1 MSGRYSGSSVAPAAA
16 PVVLNERYELGE
28 IIAEGGQAQVRL
40 GRDVRLKREVAVKIL
55 RAQFA
60 ASPEFLDRF
69 HREAELTA
77 QYSHPNLVN
86 VYDVGQDGGLHYI
99 VMELL
104 PGRTVKDLVT
114 RGPLALE
121 EAVDLTRQVAIGMA
135 FAHLK
140 GLVHRDLKPQ
150 NVLLTEAGH
159 PKVADFGLALMGES
173 AQLTQPGTVWGTVQ
187 YLSPEQAQGLPA
199 DARSDIYSLGALFYE
214 LLTGNPPFEGS
225 TPASIMM
232 KHVYDPAPD
241 ASEANH
247 SVPVAAARV
256 AQRAMAKAPHD
267 RFQTMDDLAQ
277 ALLDV
282 RDSAAAET
290 AVWGSIPKRSRRPV
304 SGPSESA
311 TRVFTP
317 PAAAPGQRGRR
328 GVPSTQPAG
337 GATPDRRA
345 SVTGARRQQPRRAS
359 RRMPLILAGAVLLFF
374 GLMAVGATVASR
386 LFSTQTI
393 TRPDPTRTTAAT
405 PVATNTPAPTPTP
418 APVMIA
424 VPNAIGVPLATAQA
438 RLTAANLGSELA
450 GEEFSRE
457 VPRGSVTNQ
466 EPEANARLEQGKP
479 VRLSVSK
486 GPESVAVP
494 AVSGKGYD
502 AARAELVNAGFT
514 VKRENAFS
522 ARPSDVVIEQRP
534 AGSTQAAPG
543 ADVVLIVS
551 QGPREVPMPRLREM
565 PLADALARLRAL
577 GLDADVREVPDPLP
591 PGLVANTVPDAGGT
605 ALRDRKVIVA
615 VSAARQV
622 ESTSIPAT
630 ATRPSAPLPPATAT
644 PARPAA
650 TTQSNPGGQQPPG
663 QQGR

>member
-1 MSGRYSGSSVAPAAA
+1 
-16 PVVLNERYELGE
+16 
-28 IIAEGGQAQVRL
+28 
-40 GRDVRLKREVAVKIL
+40 
-55 RAQFA
+55 
-60 ASPEFLDRF
+60 
-69 HREAELTA
+69 
-77 QYSHPNLVN
+77 
-86 VYDVGQDGGLHYI
+86 
-99 VMELL
+99 MELL
-104 PGRTVKDLVT
+104 PGRTVKDLVA

-214 LLTGNPPFEGS
+214 LLTGKPPFEGS

-256 AQRAMAKAPHD
+256 AQRAMAKAPQD

-282 RDSAAAET
+282 RDSASAET
-290 AVWGSIPKRSRRPV
+290 AVWGSVPARSRRP
-304 SGPSESA
+304 GAAPPDA
-311 TRVFTP
+311 TTRVFTP
-317 PAAAPGQRGRR
+317 PPATPAHRGRR
-328 GVPSTQPAG
+328 GVTPTSPG
-337 GATPDRRA
+337 GATPDRRPA
-345 SVTGARRQQPRRAS
+345 VSGGRRPPTRGAS
-359 RRMPLILAGAVLLFF
+359 RRVPLILAGAVLLFF
-374 GLMAVGATVASR
+374 GLMAIGATLASR
-386 LFSTQTI
+386 FLPTQTV
-393 TRPDPTRTTAAT
+393 TRPDPTRTTAPAT
-405 PVATNTPAPTPTP
+405 PVATGTPAPTPSPT
-418 APVMIA
+418 PVMIP
-424 VPNAIGVPLATAQA
+424 VPNVIGIPLATAQA
-438 RLTAANLGSELA
+438 RLSAANLTAELA

-457 VPRGSVTNQ
+457 VPRGNVTNQ

-479 VRLSVSK
+479 VRVSVSK
-486 GPESVAVP
+486 GPESVTVP

-522 ARPSDVVIEQRP
+522 TRQVNLVIEQRP

-543 ADVVLIVS
+543 SEVLLIVS

-565 PLADALARLRAL
+565 PLADALATLRAL
-577 GLDADVREVPDPLP
+577 GLDADVRDVPDPLP

-605 ALRDRKVIVA
+605 ALRDGKVIVA
-615 VSAARQV
+615 VSAARPV
-622 ESTSIPAT
+622 GPTPVPAT
-630 ATRPSAPLPPATAT
+630 ATRPAATVPPATAT

-650 TTQSNPGGQQPPG
+650 TTQANPGGQQPPG